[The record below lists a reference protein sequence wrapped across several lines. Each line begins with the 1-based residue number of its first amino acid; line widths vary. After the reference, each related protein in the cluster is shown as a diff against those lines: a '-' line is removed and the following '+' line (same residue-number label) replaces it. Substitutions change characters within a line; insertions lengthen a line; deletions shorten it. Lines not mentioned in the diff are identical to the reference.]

1 MMSTVLSARSRVLV
15 GLIVVWSA
23 CAHIP
28 PGSGLPAAE
37 RPQGADAA
45 VASAETPDGAEPA
58 QPEASGKMVPL
69 RPVAITVAQGELLVA
84 SCSGWIDQIDLST
97 RQVTA
102 HWQAA
107 PALADLTW
115 DPAIHRL
122 LAVDP
127 SSRQLIAYAPSKP
140 DTSDDTTS
148 DLIGPTVWREVG
160 RYATSTDPVAV
171 QASDDGEWIAVSCRW
186 SRRVNLYRAER
197 SEAHGE
203 PLIRATGAPLDLTL
217 APHCIVW
224 LGTHGRFLVADAF
237 GGRLAALDPLA
248 GRVTHTVQIDGH
260 NLRGLVLDRQRDEV
274 VIAHQRLTSH
284 LSTTHDHVFWGN
296 VVANLLMSVRVG
308 DLLDDSHACNDYPP
322 LAHWSLQTL
331 GQNKAAGGDP
341 AGVALL
347 PDGGRVVC
355 LAGVGQAAISHR
367 PWGLFQRIATGR
379 GPVAVVVDPGQPR
392 AYVVNKFDDSVTVID
407 TYAQQVIDTVRLQP
421 TIPSER
427 LTAEQRGEM
436 LFYDARLSLDG
447 WYSCHSC
454 HTDGHTNG
462 LNNDNFGDAHEGAPK
477 RIPSLLGT
485 ADTSP
490 WTWRGLQSD
499 LGQQISKSIVSTMQ
513 GRRED
518 AEDAD
523 QLSDLVAYLN
533 SLPPAPGI
541 DAARVESASV
551 DIDQQRAAGRGLFE
565 RLKCA
570 DCHSG
575 PKLTSS
581 QVVDV
586 GLSDAAGERQF
597 NPPSLLGVSQR
608 DRWLH
613 DGRAR
618 TLRAVFADHYHPDG
632 ATAGLNSADLD
643 ALVAYLSSL

>member
-1 MMSTVLSARSRVLV
+1 MMSTVLPARRRVLV

-28 PGSGLPAAE
+28 LGNIPLGNLLPAAE
-37 RPQGADAA
+37 PAA
-45 VASAETPDGAEPA
+45 GP
-58 QPEASGKMVPL
+58 GKISPL
-69 RPVAITVAQGELLVA
+69 RPVAVTVAQGELLIA
-84 SCSGWIDQIDLST
+84 SRSGRIDQIDLAT
-97 RQVTA
+97 RQVTP

-107 PALADLTW
+107 SALADLTW
-115 DPAIHRL
+115 NPAIQRL

-127 SSRQLIAYAPSKP
+127 STRQLIAFAPSRP
-140 DTSDDTTS
+140 DASDRRISGSRISDRTTS
-148 DLIGPTVWREVG
+148 DASGPTVWREVG
-160 RYATSTDPVAV
+160 RYATSADPVAV

-197 SEAHGE
+197 SETDGE
-203 PLIRATGAPLDLTL
+203 PLIRASGAPLDLTL
-217 APHCIVW
+217 APQRIVW

-260 NLRGLVLDRQRDEV
+260 NLRGLVVDRQRDEV

-308 DLLDDSHACNDYPP
+308 DLLDDSHARDDYAP

-379 GPVAVVVDPGQPR
+379 GPVAVAIDPGEPR
-392 AYVVNKFDDSVTVID
+392 AYVVNQFDDSVTVVDTDAQQSID
-407 TYAQQVIDTVRLQP
+407 TIRLQP

-427 LTAEQRGEM
+427 LTAAQRGEM

-462 LNNDNFGDAHEGAPK
+462 LNNDNFGDEHEGAPK

-499 LGQQISKSIVSTMQ
+499 LGQQISKSIMSTMQ

-523 QLSDLVAYLN
+523 QLNDLVAYVN
-533 SLPPAPGI
+533 SLRPAPGI
-541 DAARVESASV
+541 DSARVDSASV
-551 DIDQQRAAGRGLFE
+551 DIDPQRAAGRELFE

-618 TLRAVFADHYHPDG
+618 TLRAVFADHHHPDG
-632 ATAGLNSADLD
+632 ATGGLSSADLD